1 MKTFFQLIGLKV
13 TRDSE
18 CGFLRVS
25 EKNLGVGRERMELE
39 RMSKAKRG
47 RAVDAKVMPESFQQK
62 QGKRQGQADD
72 VGKGFEVPERLRHE
86 RKRSGFRFR

>member
-1 MKTFFQLIGLKV
+1 MGG
-13 TRDSE
+13 
-18 CGFLRVS
+18 CGFLKKTSVL
-25 EKNLGVGRERMELE
+25 EGRGWGWKECQ
-39 RMSKAKRG
+39 KQKGG